1 MIWKSNLIIYL
12 FKVTVPTIFTSN
24 FLPSFLF
31 QRSIYIPEFPFYS
44 RVFYPSCIVP
54 FLFQSLFFF
63 KVPFHLDGSFP
74 IPGFLSIP
82 SSQLLDTYL
91 HFGDMRSLIF
101 QGSFNI
107 LGLIFFTSSF
117 SIQLFFVYSVHFL
130 FKRSYSIPEFRFYSK
145 VPHIIRRIPFLFHGF
160 LLI

>member
-91 HFGDMRSLIF
+91 HFGDMRSLIL

-107 LGLIFFTSSF
+107 PGLVFFHEFLFYSTVFCLFSSF
-117 SIQLFFVYSVHFL
+117 SIQEIL
-130 FKRSYSIPEFRFYSK
+130 FYSR
-145 VPHIIRRIPFLFHGF
+145 VPFLFQSTPYH
-160 LLI
+160 